1 MCISGRQDENLFT
14 IINTNSRSLC
24 PKINSFIDTFKEM
37 EACLAICTE
46 TWLKDGQELDDDIDD
61 LLHGSG
67 IGMILSLI
75 HI

>member
-1 MCISGRQDENLFT
+1 
-14 IINTNSRSLC
+14 
-24 PKINSFIDTFKEM
+24 M

-67 IGMILSLI
+67 IGMITLNASLALAGCATEG
-75 HI
+75 